1 MTSNNVSAQQPLTAD
16 GARIR
21 ALVIDDDEAFC
32 SLLKGLLEP
41 FGVDVKTVTNPVK
54 ALEIFTREK
63 DNLHLVLLDYYM
75 PHLNGTQMLEWLRK
89 LSMNVKV
96 ILVSG
101 MDELRVRQI
110 LAQHPVD
117 GFIRKPFRIQVA
129 LEVIRHA
136 LNMTPARFP
145 DASRSDEAFK
155 PNAMTAPAGLGDQ
168 RMSTPPNMDE
178 AQGTLPHPEVCQTKT
193 IQSEYMMACLVKP
206 PHPCV
211 YVVPFGDKYF
221 CRHPDREKFEK
232 LPDRIGLRL

>member
-63 DNLHLVLLDYYM
+63 DNLHLVLVDYYM
-75 PHLNGTQMLEWLRK
+75 PHLNGTQMLEWLKK

-110 LAQHPVD
+110 LALYPVD

-136 LNMTPARFP
+136 LNMTTLSSP
-145 DASRSDEAFK
+145 EL
-155 PNAMTAPAGLGDQ
+155 PNQVTL
-168 RMSTPPNMDE
+168 STQM
-178 AQGTLPHPEVCQTKT
+178 
-193 IQSEYMMACLVKP
+193 
-206 PHPCV
+206 
-211 YVVPFGDKYF
+211 
-221 CRHPDREKFEK
+221 
-232 LPDRIGLRL
+232 